1 MERAMPG
8 ALTLLLLACISPPAV
23 PAAGAPPA
31 GEHVQ
36 LERGVLLIASRDLR
50 DPNFSRSVVLITHFD
65 DSGTVGLVLNRPL
78 PVPAAQALPPL
89 AGLDPDPGGL
99 FLGGPVA
106 VSTLQ
111 LLVRTDAD
119 LDPGSKLVGNVYFV
133 TGAEVLENLVDGRIR
148 ATSLRLYAGYAG
160 WGPGQLES
168 ELLRGDW
175 IIRAADPETI
185 FASSPERLWPDL
197 MGPPGEQWVQA
208 PRTEG
213 ADVGAPAQYN
223 SKFAKRTGRDSA
235 AAACR
240 RGRRPGFHSDDGR
253 RSGACG
259 RGRLLT
265 C

>member
-1 MERAMPG
+1 MPG
-8 ALTLLLLACISPPAV
+8 ALTLLLLACISPPAMH
-23 PAAGAPPA
+23 AAAAPPA
-31 GEHVQ
+31 GEPAQ
-36 LERGVLLIASRDLR
+36 LERGALLIASRDLR

-99 FLGGPVA
+99 FLGGPVSIA
-106 VSTLQ
+106 TLQ
-111 LLVRTDAD
+111 LLVRTDEN
-119 LDPGSKLVGNVYFV
+119 LDPGSKLVDNVYV
-133 TGAEVLENLVDGRIR
+133 VAGADVFENLVNGRIG
-148 ATSLRLYAGYAG
+148 ATALRLYAGYAG
-160 WGPGQLES
+160 WAPGQLES

-185 FASSPERLWPDL
+185 FTANPERLWPDL
-197 MGPPGEQWVQA
+197 TGAPGEQWVRM
-208 PRTEG
+208 PRTDG

-223 SKFAKRTGRDSA
+223 YSFANRTGRESA
-235 AAACR
+235 AAPCR
-240 RGRRPGFHSDDGR
+240 CGRHPGLHGDDERG
-253 RSGACG
+253 SGACG